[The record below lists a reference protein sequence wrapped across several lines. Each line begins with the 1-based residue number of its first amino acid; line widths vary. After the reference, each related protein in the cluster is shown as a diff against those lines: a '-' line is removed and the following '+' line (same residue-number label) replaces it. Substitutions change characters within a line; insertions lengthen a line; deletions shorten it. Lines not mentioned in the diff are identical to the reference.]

1 MRMYQNIMNQET
13 LEFPKNISR
22 EAVDLMKRLL
32 DKNPLSRLS
41 DPQRVRN
48 HPFFSNINW
57 DWIVKRDIDP
67 PIQVDF
73 QRSNFDSEYT
83 SLKITLE
90 PEEEDYDITEL
101 E

>member
-1 MRMYQNIMNQET
+1 M
-13 LEFPKNISR
+13 
-22 EAVDLMKRLL
+22 
-32 DKNPLSRLS
+32 
-41 DPQRVRN
+41 
-48 HPFFSNINW
+48 
-57 DWIVKRDIDP
+57 KRDIDP

-83 SLKITLE
+83 SLKITLK